1 MSKEGGVRSQLDN
14 FVNDVPKICI
24 RMICITYFFHE
35 SEIWSLQEE
44 LQPSV
49 NIEIVA
55 KYNWLYYVNDNSFAF
70 VHNQNQQTDDI

>member
-1 MSKEGGVRSQLDN
+1 MSSQLDD

-24 RMICITYFFHE
+24 RMICITYFFHW

-49 NIEIVA
+49 IIIIRISEGRIKVYTML
-55 KYNWLYYVNDNSFAF
+55 KTSMVISYEG
-70 VHNQNQQTDDI
+70 I